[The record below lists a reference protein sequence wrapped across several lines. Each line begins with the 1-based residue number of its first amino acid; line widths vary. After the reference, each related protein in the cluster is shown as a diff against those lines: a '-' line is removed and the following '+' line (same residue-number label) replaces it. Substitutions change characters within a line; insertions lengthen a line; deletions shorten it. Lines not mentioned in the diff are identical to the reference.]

1 MAEPLTTQSVEDVE
15 TKLNEA
21 VNNIK
26 NPNSKQAMQ
35 NIKDLIWSQKNV
47 IKDMDE
53 ISQNDFGNF
62 AQGMKVIESDEI
74 GISLIVSLLNA
85 NFTNASKLQKYQE
98 ENSEEFSDLADFN
111 LCFLR
116 FYGKYIESENFS
128 KDFFNNFFVNIAKK
142 NLTFIAYP
150 MIRESV
156 SVGIPVKTSEMLK
169 EKQNALFW
177 IYSTLCELFDADNK
191 YEKELIVGKIKTLFS
206 TLEARVRNLEKER
219 FNNFL
224 YQKMLE
230 DNKNFD
236 DFMNIWFKV
245 KDDSDFFMNNWGS
258 VCELMQDW
266 ERFYQNMKL
275 IRFMKLF
282 VNNIESTEEIE
293 KFFLNS
299 FDELLKIMSF
309 NDLSFTN
316 MEGCRNSL
324 NKKID
329 DGSFENGKTIKE
341 LLDRYIFRS
350 RFSRFFKKAIE
361 DEEFLNFVS
370 KDDENFQALKKCY
383 DENSRLFY
391 NRDVTWE
398 TKVKVTLIKE
408 GKVFSDDTVLVMGE
422 VNRTSV
428 IERMDKRP
436 ELEGGEIVILF
447 ELSSRS
453 WWWNRSLCLNLN
465 KGSFTKLA
473 KITEKV
479 SNQKEFLDWIYSNRK
494 KLIVKNRGE
503 NSNTLVTNFEEL
515 AQDAGFFILSDN
527 QKKVFDR
534 IPEENREEFK
544 NNFVQHPEF
553 RAIVELLGQTITDTE
568 NFVKLYGG
576 FIWTLNLVAVQLSF
590 AMQLTFLNAMKGFV
604 EELERNQSENLQEIK
619 DTIKNESFRIPQ
631 IESQPEV
638 VQI

>member
-224 YQKMLE
+224 YQKILE
-230 DNKNFD
+230 YNNNFD
-236 DFMNIWFKV
+236 DFMSIWFKV
-245 KDDSDFFMNNWGS
+245 NDD
-258 VCELMQDW
+258 
-266 ERFYQNMKL
+266 
-275 IRFMKLF
+275 
-282 VNNIESTEEIE
+282 
-293 KFFLNS
+293 
-299 FDELLKIMSF
+299 
-309 NDLSFTN
+309 
-316 MEGCRNSL
+316 
-324 NKKID
+324 
-329 DGSFENGKTIKE
+329 
-341 LLDRYIFRS
+341 
-350 RFSRFFKKAIE
+350 
-361 DEEFLNFVS
+361 
-370 KDDENFQALKKCY
+370 
-383 DENSRLFY
+383 
-391 NRDVTWE
+391 
-398 TKVKVTLIKE
+398 
-408 GKVFSDDTVLVMGE
+408 
-422 VNRTSV
+422 
-428 IERMDKRP
+428 
-436 ELEGGEIVILF
+436 
-447 ELSSRS
+447 
-453 WWWNRSLCLNLN
+453 
-465 KGSFTKLA
+465 
-473 KITEKV
+473 
-479 SNQKEFLDWIYSNRK
+479 
-494 KLIVKNRGE
+494 
-503 NSNTLVTNFEEL
+503 
-515 AQDAGFFILSDN
+515 
-527 QKKVFDR
+527 
-534 IPEENREEFK
+534 
-544 NNFVQHPEF
+544 
-553 RAIVELLGQTITDTE
+553 
-568 NFVKLYGG
+568 
-576 FIWTLNLVAVQLSF
+576 
-590 AMQLTFLNAMKGFV
+590 
-604 EELERNQSENLQEIK
+604 
-619 DTIKNESFRIPQ
+619 
-631 IESQPEV
+631 
-638 VQI
+638 